1 MEKNLYIDASHPN
14 ETRIVLKSNLAIEEY
29 EFEDKNNLNFK
40 NNIYL
45 GTISRVEPSLQAA
58 FVNFG
63 RDRHGF
69 LAFND
74 IQSDYYQIPSED
86 KEKLKVA
93 EEKIREDLKNENIES
108 TQENT
113 HQNLSEEQNDKIEEV
128 NNGAGVKNN
137 EIKKKEYREEI
148 KSSFG
153 IKRYKI
159 QEVIKPGQ
167 VILIQ
172 VIKEER
178 GQKGAALTTFISLA
192 GKYMVLMPNTS
203 KGGGISRK
211 IFNSSDRNK
220 IRSILNQIEIPKR
233 MGVIVR
239 TAGAN
244 KTKNEIEK
252 DFLSTIKTWD
262 EIKDKALDS
271 NAPSLVYEE
280 GDIIKRT
287 LRDTYDNDTKYV
299 YIDGNEAYQK
309 AKKFMKELMPKNVKN
324 IKKYRGK
331 IPLFHDAK
339 IEKELNNI
347 FEPVV
352 KLKSGGYLVINP
364 TEALVSID
372 INSGQSTKQINIE
385 KTALNT
391 NLEAAEAIAHQIK
404 LRDLSGLIV
413 IDFIDMMNFYNRR
426 TVEKKMR
433 ECIRKDRARIQ
444 IGRISN
450 FGLLEMTRQRLREG
464 SVKWETQLSLGSFSQ
479 KILKKIQHLAFTD
492 KVKIIKS
499 YVPEKVKLFIEKNLS
514 EELKYFQ
521 KKYLFK
527 IEILSD
533 ERLIIPEYKIDL
545 LNKSKKI
552 INSMENIDKIIEIKK
567 INKVSLKNKNIE
579 KKLLSKDAKKPLKK
593 GKKEIKKIKNKKKL
607 RTLWIRRKKKS

>member
-14 ETRIVLKSNLAIEEY
+14 ETRIVLKSNNSIEEY

-45 GTISRVEPSLQAA
+45 ATVSRVEPSLQAA

-63 RDRHGF
+63 RERHGF

-74 IQSDYYQIPSED
+74 IQSDYFQIPSED
-86 KEKLKVA
+86 KEKLRIA
-93 EEKIREDLKNENIES
+93 EEKIREDLKENVSETNVEISQTENNDGYIEDKVKE
-108 TQENT
+108 EN
-113 HQNLSEEQNDKIEEV
+113 SD
-128 NNGAGVKNN
+128 
-137 EIKKKEYREEI
+137 EIKDNKKKDYREKV

-192 GKYMVLMPNTS
+192 GKYMVLMPNTA

-211 IFNSSDRNK
+211 IFNSSDRQK
-220 IRSILNQIEIPKR
+220 IRSILNEINISKS

-252 DFLSTIKTWD
+252 DFQNTIKTWE
-262 EIKDKALDS
+262 EIKDKALES

-287 LRDTYDNDTKYV
+287 LRDTYDNDTKNV
-299 YIDGNEAYQK
+299 YIEGNEAYQK

-331 IPLFHDAK
+331 IPLFHDAN

-347 FEPVV
+347 FEPTV

-364 TEALVSID
+364 TEALVAID
-372 INSGQSTKQINIE
+372 INSGQSTKQMNIE

-391 NLEAAEAIAHQIK
+391 NIEAAEEIARQIK

-413 IDFIDMMNFYNRR
+413 IDFIDMINFYNRR

-433 ECIRKDRARIQ
+433 ESIRKDRARIQ
-444 IGRISN
+444 LGKISN
-450 FGLLEMTRQRLREG
+450 FGLLEMTRQRLRAG
-464 SVKWETQLSLGSFSQ
+464 SIEWEIQLSLNSFSQ
-479 KILKKIQHLAFTD
+479 KILKKIQFLAFTD
-492 KVKIIKS
+492 KVKIIKA
-499 YVPEKVKLFIEKNLS
+499 YVPEKVNLFIEKNLL

-527 IEILSD
+527 VEITSD
-533 ERLIIPEYKIDL
+533 QKLIIPEYKIDL
-545 LNKSKKI
+545 LTKSKKI
-552 INSMENIDKIIEIKK
+552 IQTVENINNISELKKLIKK
-567 INKVSLKNKNIE
+567 KNKD
-579 KKLLSKDAKKPLKK
+579 KKQI
-593 GKKEIKKIKNKKKL
+593 KKEVKKDKKETKKKKTKNKL

>member
-14 ETRIVLKSNLAIEEY
+14 ETRIVLKSDHSIEEY

-45 GTISRVEPSLQAA
+45 ATVSRVEPSLQAA

-63 RDRHGF
+63 RIKHGF

-74 IQSDYYQIPSED
+74 IQSDYYQLPLED
-86 KEKLKVA
+86 KEKIRIA
-93 EEKIREDLKNENIES
+93 EEKIRDELKDEALEFNSDSFQSESQSENEKKDIKNDQNENHIKK
-108 TQENT
+108 
-113 HQNLSEEQNDKIEEV
+113 NDKQ
-128 NNGAGVKNN
+128 
-137 EIKKKEYREEI
+137 EYRDKV

-192 GKYMVLMPNTS
+192 GKYMVLMPNTP

-211 IFNSSDRNK
+211 IFNSSDRQK
-220 IRSILNQIEIPKR
+220 IRGILNNIDIPKS

-252 DFLSTIKTWD
+252 DFQNTLRTWE
-262 EIKDKALDS
+262 EIKEKALES

-287 LRDTYDNDTKYV
+287 LRDTYDNETKNVYV
-299 YIDGNEAYQK
+299 EGNEAYQK
-309 AKKFMKELMPKNVKN
+309 AKKFMKELMPKNIKN

-331 IPLFHDAK
+331 IPLFHDAN
-339 IEKELNNI
+339 IEKDLNNI
-347 FEPVV
+347 FEPTV

-391 NLEAAEAIAHQIK
+391 NLEAAEEIARQIK

-413 IDFIDMMNFYNRR
+413 IDFIDMINFFNRR

-433 ECIRKDRARIQ
+433 ESIRKDRARIQ
-444 IGRISN
+444 IGKISN

-464 SVKWETQLSLGSFSQ
+464 SIKWETQLSLSSFAQ
-479 KILKKIQHLAFTD
+479 KILKKIQYLAFTN
-492 KVKIIKS
+492 KVKIIDT
-499 YVPEKVKLFIEKNLS
+499 YTPEKVKIFIEKNLL

-521 KKYLFK
+521 KKYSFQVR
-527 IEILSD
+527 IFSNNEF
-533 ERLIIPEYKIDL
+533 IIPEYKINL
-545 LNKSKKI
+545 LNKSKKL
-552 INSMENIDKIIEIKK
+552 INSIENINSVIQSKKISLNVKTEKKTAKKIIKSKDKIKK
-567 INKVSLKNKNIE
+567 TKS
-579 KKLLSKDAKKPLKK
+579 KKT
-593 GKKEIKKIKNKKKL
+593 I
-607 RTLWIRRKKKS
+607 RTLWVRKKKKN

>member
-14 ETRIVLKSNLAIEEY
+14 ETRIVLKSDNAIEEY
-29 EFEDKNNLNFK
+29 EFENKNNLNFK

-86 KEKLKVA
+86 KEKIRVA
-93 EEKIREDLKNENIES
+93 EEKIREELKKKTLEIN
-108 TQENT
+108 QENNSQDLT
-113 HQNLSEEQNDKIEEV
+113 QTQSEENLKEEE
-128 NNGAGVKNN
+128 NSIQKNN
-137 EIKKKEYREEI
+137 EVEKKEYREEI

-167 VILIQ
+167 VVLIQ

-192 GKYMVLMPNTS
+192 GKYLVLMPNTP

-211 IFNSSDRNK
+211 IYNSSDRQK
-220 IRSILNQIEIPKR
+220 IRNILNQINIPKS

-239 TAGAN
+239 TAGSN
-244 KTKNEIEK
+244 KTKNEVEK
-252 DFLSTIKTWD
+252 DFQNTLKTWE
-262 EIKDKALDS
+262 EIRDKALIS

-287 LRDTYDNDTKYV
+287 LRDTYDNDTKNVYV
-299 YIDGNEAYQK
+299 EGNDAYQK
-309 AKKFMKELMPKNVKN
+309 AKKFMKELMPKCVKN
-324 IKKYRGK
+324 VKKYRGK
-331 IPLFHDAK
+331 IPLFHDAN
-339 IEKELNNI
+339 IEKDLNNI
-347 FEPVV
+347 FEPTV
-352 KLKSGGYLVINP
+352 KLKSGGYIVINP

-372 INSGQSTKQINIE
+372 INSGQSTKQTNIE

-391 NLEAAEAIAHQIK
+391 NLEAAIEIAHQIK

-433 ECIRKDRARIQ
+433 ESIRKDRARIQ

-450 FGLLEMTRQRLREG
+450 FGLLEMTRQRLRE
-464 SVKWETQLSLGSFSQ
+464 SSIKWETQLSLGSFSQ
-479 KILKKIQHLAFTD
+479 KVLKKIKHLAFTD
-492 KVKIIKS
+492 KIKIIKAHI
-499 YVPEKVKLFIEKNLS
+499 PEKVKVFIEKNLI
-514 EELKYFQ
+514 EEFQYFQ
-521 KKYLFK
+521 KKYSFK
-527 IEILSD
+527 IELLSD
-533 ERLIIPEYKIDL
+533 ENLIIPEYKIEL
-545 LNKSKKI
+545 LNKSKKV
-552 INSMENIDKIIEIKK
+552 INTSENIETIFISPKEIK
-567 INKVSLKNKNIE
+567 E
-579 KKLLSKDAKKPLKK
+579 KKRTKKKP
-593 GKKEIKKIKNKKKL
+593 KKEISKTKTKKKL
-607 RTLWIRRKKKS
+607 RTLWVRRKKRVK

>member
-1 MEKNLYIDASHPN
+1 MDKNLYIDASHPN
-14 ETRIVLKSNLAIEEY
+14 ETRIVLKSDKSIEEY
-29 EFEDKNNLNFK
+29 EYENKNKLNFK

-45 GTISRVEPSLQAA
+45 ATISRVEPSLQAA

-63 RDRHGF
+63 RERHGF

-74 IQSDYYQIPSED
+74 IQSDYYQLPLED
-86 KEKLKVA
+86 KEKIRIA
-93 EEKIREDLKNENIES
+93 EEKIREELKDKNLEIN
-108 TQENT
+108 QENLQST
-113 HQNLSEEQNDKIEEV
+113 NIQESKEEKIDL
-128 NNGAGVKNN
+128 NNAGDQSINV
-137 EIKKKEYREEI
+137 EIKQHYRDKV

-192 GKYMVLMPNTS
+192 GKYIVLMPNTP

-211 IFNSSDRNK
+211 IFNSNDRQK
-220 IRSILNQIEIPKR
+220 IRSILNEIDIPKS

-244 KTKNEIEK
+244 KTKNEIDK
-252 DFLSTIKTWD
+252 DFQNTLKTW
-262 EIKDKALDS
+262 EKIKDKALES
-271 NAPSLVYEE
+271 SAPSLVYEE

-287 LRDTYDNDTKYV
+287 LRDTYDNETKNV
-299 YIDGNEAYQK
+299 YIEGNDAYLK

-339 IEKELNNI
+339 IENELINI
-347 FEPVV
+347 YEPTV

-391 NLEAAEAIAHQIK
+391 NLEAAEEIAHQIK

-413 IDFIDMMNFYNRR
+413 IDFIDMVNFYNRR
-426 TVEKKMR
+426 IVERKMR
-433 ECIRKDRARIQ
+433 ESIKKDRARIQ
-444 IGRISN
+444 IGKISN

-464 SVKWETQLSLGSFSQ
+464 SIKWETQLSLSSFSQ
-479 KILKKIQHLAFTD
+479 KILKKIQHLAFTN
-492 KVKIIKS
+492 KVKTVNAYI
-499 YVPEKVKLFIEKNLS
+499 PEKSIIYINNNLS

-521 KKYLFK
+521 KKYNFDIK
-527 IEILSD
+527 ILSD
-533 ERLIIPEYKIDL
+533 KNLIIPEYRIEL
-545 LNKSKKI
+545 LNKSKKLV
-552 INSMENIDKIIEIKK
+552 NSIENINLIDNIIKPKK
-567 INKVSLKNKNIE
+567 TLKKE
-579 KKLLSKDAKKPLKK
+579 KKKNATSFTKSKEKT
-593 GKKEIKKIKNKKKL
+593 NKKKTKSKP
-607 RTLWIRRKKKS
+607 RTLWTRRKKKLN

>member
-14 ETRIVLKSNLAIEEY
+14 ETRIVLKSNNSIEEY
-29 EFEDKNNLNFK
+29 EFEDKNNLTFK

-58 FVNFG
+58 FINFG
-63 RDRHGF
+63 RERHGF

-74 IQSDYYQIPSED
+74 IQSDYYQVPLED
-86 KEKLKVA
+86 KEKIKVA
-93 EEKIREDLKNENIES
+93 EEKIRENLKNKNLETNQDNDRQLEPSEPKEINNEDNKESENETIK
-108 TQENT
+108 N
-113 HQNLSEEQNDKIEEV
+113 EETEKKDLREEV
-128 NNGAGVKNN
+128 
-137 EIKKKEYREEI
+137 

-167 VILIQ
+167 VVLIQ

-192 GKYMVLMPNTS
+192 GKYIVLMPNTP

-211 IFNSSDRNK
+211 IFNSSDRQK
-220 IRSILNQIEIPKR
+220 IRNILNEINIPKS

-244 KTKNEIEK
+244 KTRNEIEK
-252 DFLSTIKTWD
+252 DFQNTINTWED
-262 EIKDKALDS
+262 IRDKALDS

-287 LRDTYDNDTKYV
+287 LRDIYDNDTKNI

-331 IPLFHDAK
+331 IPLFHDAN

-347 FEPVV
+347 FEPTV
-352 KLKSGGYLVINP
+352 KLKSGGYIVINP

-391 NLEAAEAIAHQIK
+391 NLEAAEEIAHQIK

-413 IDFIDMMNFYNRR
+413 IDFIDMLNFYNRR
-426 TVEKKMR
+426 LVEKKMR
-433 ECIRKDRARIQ
+433 ESIRKDRARIQ

-464 SVKWETQLSLGSFSQ
+464 SIKWETQLSLGSFSQ
-479 KILKKIQHLAFTD
+479 KILKKVQHLAFTD
-492 KVKIIKS
+492 KVKIVRS
-499 YVPEKVKLFIEKNLS
+499 YVPEKVKLFIQNNLLD
-514 EELKYFQ
+514 ELKYFQ
-521 KKYLFK
+521 KKYLIK
-527 IEILSD
+527 IELFS
-533 ERLIIPEYKIDL
+533 EEKLIIPEYRIEL
-545 LNKSKKI
+545 LNKSKKVLN
-552 INSMENIDKIIEIKK
+552 INENIEKFFEKKEVIKEK
-567 INKVSLKNKNIE
+567 SKLKKDLRKVKKETKKLKNK
-579 KKLLSKDAKKPLKK
+579 
-593 GKKEIKKIKNKKKL
+593 KNL
-607 RTLWIRRKKKS
+607 RTLWVRRKKKLDNSFNW